1 MMTVKYDI
9 CNPIAVVDG
18 VNTGKLTQV
27 RKSTYFDP
35 GLYDIT
41 TFSEPFYS
49 QLIAT
54 WWIFGF

>member
-1 MMTVKYDI
+1 V
-9 CNPIAVVDG
+9 NGVD
-18 VNTGKLTQV
+18 TGKLTQV

-54 WWIFGF
+54 WVIFGF